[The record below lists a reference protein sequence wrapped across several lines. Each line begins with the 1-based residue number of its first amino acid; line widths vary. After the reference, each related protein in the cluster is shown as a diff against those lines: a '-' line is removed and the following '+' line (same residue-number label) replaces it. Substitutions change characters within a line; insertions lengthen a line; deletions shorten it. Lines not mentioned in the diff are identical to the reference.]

1 MGASKTK
8 VRARDRPSR
17 PRYARRHPSDLR
29 TPPADDAPRFA
40 FRPPDAHTP
49 PAPSQW
55 SNEEEDALRKGVKKY
70 GAGKWRLIQKDPH
83 LSKILHLRS
92 NVDLKVRSRSK
103 RRLHA
108 DLAPRPPPRASP
120 PPALPAG

>member
-29 TPPADDAPRFA
+29 TPTADDAPRFA

-108 DLAPRPPPRASP
+108 DLAPRPHTLARR
-120 PPALPAG
+120 